1 MVRTLFDT
9 NILVDYLN
17 GIPQAKTELT
27 LHTDKAI
34 SIVTWMEIQVGVAP
48 ADQVVLD
55 LFLLG
60 FTVLPIDTPVSVK
73 AVELSKST
81 RIKLPDAIIWAT
93 ALVNQRLLIARNSK
107 DFSPSAQG
115 VLVPYII

>member
-27 LHTDKAI
+27 LYTDKAI

-48 ADQVVLD
+48 ADQVVVD

-60 FTVLPIDTPVSVK
+60 FTVLPIDAPVSVK
-73 AVELSKST
+73 AVELRKST

-93 ALVNQRLLIARNSK
+93 ALVDQRMLITRNSK
-107 DFSPSAQG
+107 DFSSSAQC
-115 VLVPYII
+115 VRVPYII